1 MRKRIAS
8 IFLALLVISSGV
20 AAPVS
25 AQTDSGDCNDLM
37 SFIQNTVVLGLTGTQ
52 LEKCSPQSDA
62 IEEMK
67 ESDAAQEKIDIYNSA
82 LGLNSE
88 HEEFT
93 TVYDN
98 YLNDTESVAWMKAQV
113 AIAEAY
119 EDGKSESQAKS
130 AARQAIADYYAVKQD
145 NLLSS
150 MSSRTSQIHY
160 IAQTAK
166 NESDINSDYIY
177 SRTDHNDGSDYDGHA
192 EVVGTVNK
200 SYDLV
205 NGSSE
210 QYTAFRVHMWSA
222 NADIGEHDWSM
233 ADHPSGS
240 NGLSLAPP
248 LKVKAPNSNYDEVV
262 IFEYTPYEERLN
274 RIQSKNNELQ
284 GEVENFVSS
293 TWDDYA
299 AGSINSSD
307 VISANTAMFEYGTEA
322 TSNDSSLYDST
333 AALSMMGFDTPNMS
347 NSGTQDVTYNGNT
360 YTGIVLARNA
370 PGGSWE
376 TGTTYNTS
384 NITGPV
390 FMATT
395 DGQKIDF
402 ADGSEFTIDQMR
414 AKDGTNT
421 TSVETT
427 KYVYK
432 TANTSELNQMQ
443 SDLTDLRAEIEARE
457 PSGGGGSGSGI
468 GTNTIIAAAALAGAA
483 LLFGRGNQ

>member
-1 MRKRIAS
+1 
-8 IFLALLVISSGV
+8 
-20 AAPVS
+20 
-25 AQTDSGDCNDLM
+25 M

-52 LEKCSPQSDA
+52 LEKCSPTNDA
-62 IEEMK
+62 IDDMK
-67 ESDAAQEKIDIYNSA
+67 ESDGNQTKVDIYSA
-82 LGLNSE
+82 GANQKSNVE
-88 HEEFT
+88 SFGT
-93 TVYDN
+93 TYDN
-98 YLNDTESVAWMKAQV
+98 YLNDTENAAWMKMQV
-113 AIAEAY
+113 AVAEAY
-119 EDGKSESQAKS
+119 QDGASKDVALIE
-130 AARQAIADYYAVKQD
+130 ARQAISNYYAVKQR
-145 NLLSS
+145 NLIENWE
-150 MSSRTSQIHY
+150 TTYSQWRY
-160 IAQTAK
+160 LKSTAE
-166 NESDINSDYIY
+166 NESDVSGSFVTTREYFFSYSD
-177 SRTDHNDGSDYDGHA
+177 RNDGYTAG
-192 EVVGTVNK
+192 EVRYENVQ
-200 SYDLV
+200 LV
-205 NGSSE
+205 NGNTTNVTSMRMTFDWYDGENE
-210 QYTAFRVHMWSA
+210 QAWSV
-222 NADIGEHDWSM
+222 NWN
-233 ADHPSGS
+233 PSQPHIDPRDEYGVEA
-240 NGLSLAPP
+240 LQI
-248 LKVKAPNSNYDEVV
+248 KAPNDNYDALDMYRLAPQKERWDRIV
-262 IFEYTPYEERLN
+262 I
-274 RIQSKNNELQ
+274 KNDDLQ
-284 GEVENFVSS
+284 AEAENFVNA
-293 TWDDYA
+293 TYA
-299 AGSINSSD
+299 DFDSGEANASD
-307 VISANTAMFEYGTEA
+307 VISSNTAMFEYGTAA

-390 FMATT
+390 FLATT